1 MPGLHSTQDLVNRGS
16 VCNDNSIVDESG
28 ESPWGEP
35 AHDQTIDFGEV
46 DVGEL
51 DSRGETGADRFDGD
65 EMLAVVLDVLV
76 RDHEVE

>member
-16 VCNDNSIVDESG
+16 VCNDNSIVDKSG
-28 ESPWGEP
+28 KSSWGKP
-35 AHDQTIDFGEV
+35 AHDQTIDFREI

-51 DSRGETGADRFDGD
+51 DSGGETGADRFDGD
-65 EMLAVVLDVLV
+65 EMLAIVLDELV